1 MFFDA
6 EQYPQAIAW
15 YEQAIALNPKDTN
28 VSTDLGVA
36 YYYTNQPDRALAQFD
51 QSLKN
56 DPNHIKTLLER
67 RHRAGV
73 RQAGSGRRRAGVGT
87 GRAARAQFA

>member
-1 MFFDA
+1 MQALEAVAKQNPNDTQSRVQLGNMFFDA

-51 QSLKN
+51 QSL
-56 DPNHIKTLLER
+56 
-67 RHRAGV
+67 
-73 RQAGSGRRRAGVGT
+73 
-87 GRAARAQFA
+87 